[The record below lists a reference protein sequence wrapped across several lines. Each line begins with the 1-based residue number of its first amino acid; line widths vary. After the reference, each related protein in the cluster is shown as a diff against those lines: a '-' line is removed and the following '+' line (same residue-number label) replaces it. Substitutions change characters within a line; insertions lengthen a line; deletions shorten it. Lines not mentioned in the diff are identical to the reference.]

1 MRPTYRK
8 VRPLAEERMQRVVE
22 LACRLGFVRGNQLT
36 AIRITRSATGAA
48 CAVGP
53 PRSLRFVGEVLMGG
67 PILCPS

>member
-22 LACRLGFVRGNQLT
+22 LACRLGFVR
-36 AIRITRSATGAA
+36 